1 MEEQIKSIVEFVVGL
16 MLLPTAGAVVVYV
29 SADENLSGIFGLSF
43 VLSASLVV
51 ITLGIMYNSVKKF
64 F

>member
-29 SADENLSGIFGLSF
+29 SADENLSGIFGLSL

-51 ITLGIMYNSVKKF
+51 IALGIMYNSVKKF

>member
-1 MEEQIKSIVEFVVGL
+1 MEDIIKAIVEFVVGL

-29 SADENLSGIFGLSF
+29 SADPNLTGIFGLTL
-43 VLSASLVV
+43 VLSASLV
-51 ITLGIMYNSVKKF
+51 IIALGIMYNSVKRF